1 MSITRIKFMK
11 KLSLLFLICSFSLQ
25 AQLTVQ
31 KKLQQPQIN
40 LTKKQ
45 NSNQVW
51 MSGNWE
57 KFNNDIIWK
66 NGSWVNKRPGFIF
79 MPGYWKKVKQG
90 WSWITGEWKKIDIEY
105 WNKIYS

>member
-1 MSITRIKFMK
+1 MK
-11 KLSLLFLICSFSLQ
+11 KLFLIFLISSFSLH
-25 AQLTVQ
+25 AQITVET
-31 KKLQQPQIN
+31 KLQQPKIN
-40 LTKKQ
+40 LTEKQ
-45 NSNQVW
+45 SNNQIW

-66 NGSWVNKRPGFIF
+66 KGSWVNKRPGFIF

-90 WSWITGEWKKIDIEY
+90 WSWIKGEWKKIDMEY

>member
-1 MSITRIKFMK
+1 MK
-11 KLSLLFLICSFSLQ
+11 KLSLIFLISSFSLQ
-25 AQLTVQ
+25 AQITVET
-31 KKLQQPQIN
+31 KLQQPKIN
-40 LTKKQ
+40 LTEKL
-45 NSNQVW
+45 SNNQIW

-66 NGSWVNKRPGFIF
+66 KGSWVNKRPGFIF

-90 WSWITGEWKKIDIEY
+90 WSWIKGEWKKIDMEY

>member
-1 MSITRIKFMK
+1 MK
-11 KLSLLFLICSFSLQ
+11 KLSLFFLICSFSLQ
-25 AQLTVQ
+25 AQITVQ
-31 KKLQQPQIN
+31 TKLKQPKMN

-45 NSNQVW
+45 SNNQIW

-66 NGSWVNKRPGFIF
+66 NGSWVNKRPGFVF

-90 WSWITGEWKKIDIEY
+90 WSWIKGEWKKIDIEY
-105 WNKIYS
+105 WNKTYS

>member
-1 MSITRIKFMK
+1 MK
-11 KLSLLFLICSFSLQ
+11 KILLFFLAYSFSLQ
-25 AQLTVQ
+25 AQITV
-31 KKLQQPQIN
+31 KEKLQQPSLDLIN
-40 LTKKQ
+40 KQ
-45 NSNQVW
+45 NNNQIW

-57 KFNNDIIWK
+57 MSNNDIIWK

-90 WSWITGEWKKIDIEY
+90 WSWIKGEWKKIDMEY